1 MISDKRKEQMR
12 LYQEANREKLALKQ
26 KESYEK
32 NKVKI
37 RAQHKVYWKK
47 NKSWINK
54 NRRQ

>member
-1 MISDKRKEQMR
+1 MISEKRKEQMR

-37 RAQHKVYWKK
+37 RAQHKIYWEK

>member
-1 MISDKRKEQMR
+1 MISEKRKEQMR

-37 RAQHKVYWKK
+37 RAQQKGYWKK